1 MIKSE
6 FLKRLL
12 SSIIIIPLFLF
23 FIIKGSYYFTFFII
37 FVLLICLYEWVK
49 LTSNS
54 LFLIPGLIFIKLSFF
69 SAYLLRGNLENGLI
83 EFLIVILICV
93 STDIGGYSIGKLLKG
108 PKLTK
113 ISPNKTYSGFF
124 GGVLLSIILVIFF
137 NQNLLNKNFYVFE
150 TNIYSLENYIFII
163 LVSISSQLGDIS
175 ISFFK
180 RIAKVKNTGKII
192 PGQGGLLDRLDGMI
206 LAVPFAYLYLN
217 L

>member
-37 FVLLICLYEWVK
+37 FVLLVCIYEWIK
-49 LTSNS
+49 LASNS
-54 LFLIPGLIFIKLSFF
+54 LFLIPGLLIIKLSFF
-69 SAYLLRGNLENGLI
+69 SAYLLRGNLENGLV
-83 EFLIVILICV
+83 EFLTVILICV
-93 STDIGGYSIGKLLKG
+93 STDIGGYFFGKLLKG

-113 ISPNKTYSGFF
+113 ISPNKTYAGFL
-124 GGVLLSIILVIFF
+124 GGIFLSIILVIFLS
-137 NQNLLNKNFYVFE
+137 QNLSIKNFYVFKM
-150 TNIYSLENYIFII
+150 NIYSLENYIFII
-163 LVSISSQLGDIS
+163 LVSITSQIGDIL

-180 RIAKVKNTGKII
+180 RMAKVKNTGKII
-192 PGQGGLLDRLDGMI
+192 PGHGGLLDRLDGMI

>member
-37 FVLLICLYEWVK
+37 FVLLVCIYEWIK
-49 LTSNS
+49 LASNS
-54 LFLIPGLIFIKLSFF
+54 LFLIPGLLIIKLSFF
-69 SAYLLRGNLENGLI
+69 SAYLLRGNLENGLV
-83 EFLIVILICV
+83 EFLTVILICV
-93 STDIGGYSIGKLLKG
+93 STDIGGYFFGKLLKG

-113 ISPNKTYSGFF
+113 ISPNKTYAGFL
-124 GGVLLSIILVIFF
+124 GGIFLSIILVIFF
-137 NQNLLNKNFYVFE
+137 SQNLSIKNFYVFKM
-150 TNIYSLENYIFII
+150 NIYSLENYIFII
-163 LVSISSQLGDIS
+163 LVSITSQIGDIL

-180 RIAKVKNTGKII
+180 RMAKVKNTGKII
-192 PGQGGLLDRLDGMI
+192 PGHGGLLDRLDGMI